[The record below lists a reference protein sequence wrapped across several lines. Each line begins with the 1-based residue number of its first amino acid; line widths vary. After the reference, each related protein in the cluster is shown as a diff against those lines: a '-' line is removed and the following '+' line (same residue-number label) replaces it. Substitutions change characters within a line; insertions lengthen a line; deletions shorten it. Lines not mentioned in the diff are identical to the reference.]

1 MKVTKEI
8 EKLEH
13 SAAKLTVTVA
23 KKDVADSYNETIS
36 RYVKQVQIPGFRKGH
51 VPASVLERKYG
62 EQIKMEAASDLID
75 KSLNEIFSDEKELEN
90 RPLPYAQPVLEK
102 MPEFDTSKDFVYTVT
117 YDVFPKVDLKG
128 FDFKSVTIKEPQ
140 VTVGD
145 TELNEELKGIQE
157 RNAVV
162 IDKKDDEKAEKA
174 NIVTISIVEKD
185 ENGAEIASTKREE
198 FTFTLGTAENVYKID
213 DDLIGMKKGES
224 KEVSKTYD
232 KDEKDAELAGK
243 TKKYSVTVKQ
253 IKVRNLPALDDELA
267 QDVNEK
273 FKTLDDLKKDI
284 MQKLENARTNKINEI
299 KTNDLLSQLV
309 EKNPFEIPASMLN
322 AELDGRWRMMAQ
334 QFQTTPEELDK
345 MITASGQKKEDML
358 KEWTGD
364 AEKMLKSRIIVDN
377 LLKERNISVTPEE
390 IESEYQKIADANGI
404 TVDEVKQHYA
414 DPRAKEYLIDE
425 AKEQKLYKEIFA
437 EAKVSKGDK
446 VSFKDLFNLK

>member
-23 KKDVADSYNETIS
+23 KKDVADSYNETMGK
-36 RYVKQVQIPGFRKGH
+36 YVKQVQIPGFRKGH

-75 KSLNEIFSDEKELEN
+75 KSLNEIFSDEKELDN

-102 MPEFDTSKDFVYTVT
+102 MPEFDTTKDFVYTVT

-145 TELNEELKGIQE
+145 AELQEELKGIQE

-162 IDKKDDEKAEKA
+162 IDKKDDEKAEKD

-224 KEVSKTYD
+224 KEITKKYG

-299 KTNDLLSQLV
+299 KTNELLSALV

-345 MITASGQKKEDML
+345 MISASGQKKEDML

-414 DPRAKEYLIDE
+414 DPRSKEYLIDE

-437 EAKVSKGDK
+437 EVKLGKGDK
-446 VSFKDLFNLK
+446 ISFKELFNLK

>member
-23 KKDVADSYNETIS
+23 KKDVADSYNETMGK
-36 RYVKQVQIPGFRKGH
+36 YVKQVQIPGFRKGH

-75 KSLNEIFSDEKELEN
+75 KSLNEIFSDEKELDN

-128 FDFKSVTIKEPQ
+128 FDFKSVTVKEPQ

-145 TELNEELKGIQE
+145 AELQEELKGIQE

-162 IDKKDDEKAEKA
+162 IDKKDDEKAEKD
-174 NIVTISIVEKD
+174 NIITISIVEKD
-185 ENGAEIASTKREE
+185 EKGEEIASTKREE

-224 KEVSKTYD
+224 KEVTKKYG

-253 IKVRNLPALDDELA
+253 IKIRNLPALDDELA

-299 KTNDLLSQLV
+299 KTNELLSALV

-322 AELDGRWRMMAQ
+322 AELDGRWRMLAQ

-404 TVDEVKQHYA
+404 SVDEVKQHYA
-414 DPRAKEYLIDE
+414 DPRSKEYLIDE

-437 EAKVSKGDK
+437 EVKLGKGDK
-446 VSFKDLFNLK
+446 ISFKELFNLK

>member
-23 KKDVADSYNETIS
+23 KKDVADSYNETIGK
-36 RYVKQVQIPGFRKGH
+36 YVKQVQIPGFRKGH

-162 IDKKDDEKAEKA
+162 IDKKDDEKAEKD
-174 NIVTISIVEKD
+174 NIVTISIVAKD

-224 KEVSKTYD
+224 KEITKKYGD
-232 KDEKDAELAGK
+232 DEKDEQLKGK
-243 TKKYSVTVKQ
+243 TKKYSVTLKQ

-299 KTNDLLSQLV
+299 KTNDLLSALV

-414 DPRAKEYLIDE
+414 DPRSKEYLIDE

-437 EAKVSKGDK
+437 EVKVTKGDK
-446 VSFKDLFNLK
+446 TTFKDLFNLR

>member
-23 KKDVADSYNETIS
+23 KKDVADSYNETIGK
-36 RYVKQVQIPGFRKGH
+36 YVKQVQIPGFRKGH

-128 FDFKSVTIKEPQ
+128 FDFKSITIKEPQ

-145 TELNEELKGIQE
+145 EELNEELKGIQE

-162 IDKKDDEKAEKA
+162 IDKKDDEKAEKD

-299 KTNDLLSQLV
+299 KTNDLLSALV
-309 EKNPFEIPASMLN
+309 EKNPFEIPASMLS

-364 AEKMLKSRIIVDN
+364 AEKMLKSRIVVDN

-404 TVDEVKQHYA
+404 SVDEVKQHYA
-414 DPRAKEYLIDE
+414 DPRSKEYLIDE

-437 EAKVSKGDK
+437 EVKVTKGDK
-446 VSFKDLFNLK
+446 TSFKDLFNLR